1 MDNPLAVIFDMDG
14 VLVDTY
20 RAHYRS
26 WLEMA
31 EPEGIHF
38 SEADFAR
45 TFGRTSREII
55 AHYWGQGRYDNAQI
69 GELDRRK
76 EAAFRRAIE
85 VDFPAMPGAGELLKS
100 LDRAGFRLAVGSSAP
115 PENVYLV
122 LDKLGTREL
131 FGAIVTAPTL
141 PAASPIPRCF

>member
-1 MDNPLAVIFDMDG
+1 MDG

-38 SEADFAR
+38 TEADFAL

-55 AHYWGQGRYDNAQI
+55 AHFWGQDRYDDAQI
-69 GELDRRK
+69 AELDRRK
-76 EAAFRRAIE
+76 EAAFRRLIE
-85 VDFPAMPGAGELLKS
+85 ADFPAMPGASELLKS
-100 LDRAGFRLAVGSSAP
+100 LAPGGLPARRRLVRPARERRVGPRQARRARSVRGGCH
-115 PENVYLV
+115 
-122 LDKLGTREL
+122 REK
-131 FGAIVTAPTL
+131 TL
-141 PAASPIPRCF
+141 PAANPIRRCS